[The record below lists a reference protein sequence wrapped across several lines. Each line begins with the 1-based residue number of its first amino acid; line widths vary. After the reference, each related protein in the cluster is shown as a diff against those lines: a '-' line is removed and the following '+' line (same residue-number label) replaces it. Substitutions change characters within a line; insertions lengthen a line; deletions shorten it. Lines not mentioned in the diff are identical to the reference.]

1 MKALRYHEEAR
12 EEFFHEVRFYSAI
25 SKRLGERFDKAI
37 QAAEAR
43 AAEFP
48 EMGSP
53 FKYGTRRL
61 IPKKFKFSLVYVVVG
76 DNYRRPAKVI
86 VANHSLPI
94 GHQVN
99 TSTPTAVA
107 NHMKLA
113 QHRRSSISH
122 CSAERFFRPI
132 LAASYGV

>member
-1 MKALRYHEEAR
+1 MLQEQLWRDR
-12 EEFFHEVRFYSAI
+12 I

-61 IPKKFKFSLVYVVVG
+61 IPKKFKFSWVYVAT
-76 DNYRRPAKVI
+76 DAEVI
-86 VANHSLPI
+86 VL
-94 GHQVN
+94 
-99 TSTPTAVA
+99 AVA
-107 NHMKLA
+107 PF
-113 QHRRSSISH
+113 RRKPGYWKSRLSD
-122 CSAERFFRPI
+122 
-132 LAASYGV
+132 G